1 MSLADWNLR
10 VITIASVWGALVG
23 LLFNY
28 AVFADPGNPVGLWIA
43 VLLGFGAVYYYHTR
57 MQEGPTEDTGWE
69 GT

>member
-28 AVFADPGNPVGLWIA
+28 AIFADPGNPIGLWIA
-43 VLLGFGAVYYYHTR
+43 VLLGFGAVYYWHTR
-57 MQEGPTEDTGWE
+57 MQDGTDPETEWDRT
-69 GT
+69 